1 MTDYSASAARFAA
14 ETRGHEMTVLFDQG
28 LYRHLRFA
36 SPDGSGYRFD
46 LHTSPNRLMFTG
58 AVGTYVF
65 SVYPTEDMFALF
77 RDSSVGDQP
86 NFGYWKEKLA
96 AWNEPA
102 IQFSTEL
109 FDEHVAKELAQAE
122 EFFPGVTEAWGE
134 HTEGVLCDYS
144 TDSEESAREA
154 MAAFEYLPRGQ
165 WGEAWRFLAPYTS
178 AWKLDDYDWRYLW
191 ACHAAL
197 WGIQQYDAETG
208 RTPVPQHYDKVP
220 DPLDGCHWCACGNRW
235 PCKGDGAVTA

>member
-1 MTDYSASAARFAA
+1 MSDYPEIAARFGA
-14 ETRGHEMTVLFDQG
+14 ETRGHVLAVLFDQG

-46 LHTSPNRLMFTG
+46 LHTSPNRLMFHG

-65 SVYPTEDMFALF
+65 SVWPTEDMFALF

-86 NFGYWKEKLA
+86 NFGYWHQKLA
-96 AWNEPA
+96 AWSEAA
-102 IQFSTEL
+102 IQFSTDR

-122 EFFPGVTEAWGE
+122 EHFPGVTEAWAE

-154 MAAFEYLPRGQ
+154 MAAFEYLPNSQ
-165 WGEAWRFLAPYTS
+165 WGEAWRFRAPYTS

-197 WGIQQYDAETG
+197 WGIQQYDAA
-208 RTPVPQHYDKVP
+208 K
-220 DPLDGCHWCACGNRW
+220 
-235 PCKGDGAVTA
+235 AVTA